1 MHRCFMSVG
10 EDRNSAVSR
19 QNYSGFIIIKFYNR
33 RFIFKINEATDIAT
47 IKDLV
52 INTIQG
58 KTKCSNLEVEYIFEG
73 VLKYLE
79 KNRL

>member
-1 MHRCFMSVG
+1 MSVG

-19 QNYSGFIIIKFYNR
+19 QNYSGFIRIKFYNR
-33 RFIFKINEATDIAT
+33 KFTFKINEATDIAT

-52 INTIQG
+52 TNTIQG
-58 KTKCSNLEVEYIFEG
+58 KTKCSNLEVEYIFES